1 MYALFIVLNKPE
13 KHLKKVMKGLKLAG
27 IRGATVIDSLGAG
40 HFVHSQSAA
49 TPIIGGFIR
58 TLEGEYKANKTIFS
72 VIEREEQVDNAMARV
87 VEAMGGEIKTGYG
100 TMFCVPVLKF
110 QGGELYRHIER
121 RERKEI
127 ISQTLENEYY

>member
-13 KHLKKVMKGLKLAG
+13 HLKKVMKALKLSG

-40 HFVHSQSAA
+40 HFLHSQAA
-49 TPIIGGFIR
+49 STPIIGGFIR
-58 TLEGEYKANKTIFS
+58 TIEGEYKSNKTIFS
-72 VIEREEQVDNAMARV
+72 VIEREEQVDSAMQRV
-87 VEAMGGEIKTGYG
+87 VDAMGGEIKPGYG

-121 RERKEI
+121 REREEI
-127 ISQTLENEYY
+127 IHKTIENEYY